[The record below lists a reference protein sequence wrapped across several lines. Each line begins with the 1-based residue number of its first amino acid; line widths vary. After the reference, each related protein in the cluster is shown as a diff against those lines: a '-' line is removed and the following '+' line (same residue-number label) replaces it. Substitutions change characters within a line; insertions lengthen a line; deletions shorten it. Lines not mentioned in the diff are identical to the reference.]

1 MNTKGK
7 VRISFDGDAGDGYF
21 SGENRIFL
29 ADAAMYVLEHGNVSI
44 LELHIVM
51 PMQDVQDMMNGM
63 QRAGVELWLEE
74 MSAVPK
80 LD

>member
-7 VRISFDGDAGDGYF
+7 VRISFDGDVSDGYF
-21 SGENRIFL
+21 SGENRIYL
-29 ADAAMYVLEHGNVSI
+29 ADAAMHVLEHGNVSI

-51 PMQDVQDMMNGM
+51 PMQDVQDMINGM
-63 QRAGVELWLEE
+63 QKTGVELWLED
-74 MSAVPK
+74 MSQVPH